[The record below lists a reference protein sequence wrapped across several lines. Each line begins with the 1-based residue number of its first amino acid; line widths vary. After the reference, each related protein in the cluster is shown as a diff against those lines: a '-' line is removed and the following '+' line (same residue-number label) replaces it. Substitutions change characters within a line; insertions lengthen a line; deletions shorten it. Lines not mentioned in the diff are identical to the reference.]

1 MNSSAD
7 ITGCLNHTYFKMELL
22 ERYCLY
28 AFYFVFTILVI
39 FGNSLS
45 WYAFLITE
53 KLRTPANY
61 FLLNLSAAD
70 LLFSLVVIGL
80 LSLNEVEHFRMMK
93 FGLPCLIII
102 GGNICVIIGS
112 ILSILGIAVER
123 YISVFYPL
131 HHLRM
136 VTPRR
141 AFISLICIWCT
152 AIIIATPLFNWN
164 TLSEDKPCDI
174 RIVNYF
180 HLGILICPI
189 IVLCLFIASIL
200 YLHIF
205 YIAMKQTRK
214 MADLLKS
221 VSNAH
226 LNDLEA
232 MESKSKRAKSEKIT
246 NENKV
251 TKMAGMVI
259 GLLFIT
265 WLPIIFITL
274 IKECNQSKAHHYLSR
289 FMELLNYS
297 NAFMNPIIYQ
307 CRSETFRLAFKKIL
321 SIRII
326 H

>member
-7 ITGCLNHTYFKMELL
+7 IAGCLNRTYFKMPIL
-22 ERYCLY
+22 ERYCFYVCY
-28 AFYFVFTILVI
+28 AVFTIAVI
-39 FGNSLS
+39 FGNSLV
-45 WYAFLITE
+45 WRAFLITE

-70 LLFSLVVIGL
+70 LLLSPVVIGI
-80 LSLNEVEHFRMMK
+80 LSLNEMEDFRMTK
-93 FGLPCLIII
+93 FGRHPCLIII

-123 YISVFYPL
+123 YISVLYPL

-141 AFISLICIWCT
+141 AFISLICVWCT

-164 TLSEDKPCDI
+164 EFSLDKPCDI
-174 RIVNYF
+174 RIVNHF
-180 HLGILICPI
+180 HLGKIIGPI
-189 IVLCLFIASIL
+189 IVLGISIASIL

-205 YIAMKQTRK
+205 YIAMRHTRK

-226 LNDLEA
+226 LRDLEA
-232 MESKSKRAKSEKIT
+232 MESKRVESIKKTK
-246 NENKV
+246 ENKV
-251 TKMAGMVI
+251 TKMAAMVI
-259 GLLFIT
+259 GFLFLT
-265 WLPIIFITL
+265 WLPVLFVTL
-274 IKECNQSKAHHYLSR
+274 IKQCNESKALHYSTR
-289 FMELLNYS
+289 FLELLNYS

-307 CRSETFRLAFKKIL
+307 CRSETFRVAFKKIL
-321 SIRII
+321 SIRRIQ
-326 H
+326 

>member
-7 ITGCLNHTYFKMELL
+7 IAGCLNHTYFKMDLL
-22 ERYCLY
+22 ERYFFWT
-28 AFYFVFTILVI
+28 FYSVFTVASLI
-39 FGNSLS
+39 GNSLV
-45 WYAFLITE
+45 WCAFLITE
-53 KLRTPANY
+53 KLRTPSNY
-61 FLLNLSAAD
+61 FLLSLSAAD
-70 LLFSLVVIGL
+70 LLLSPVVIGI
-80 LSLNEVEHFRMMK
+80 LSLNEMEDFRMTK
-93 FGLPCLIII
+93 FGLLPCLICI

-141 AFISLICIWCT
+141 AFISLICIWGV
-152 AIIIATPLFNWN
+152 AIIMATPLFNWN
-164 TLSEDKPCDI
+164 EFSEDKPCDI
-174 RIVNYF
+174 RIVNHF
-180 HLGILICPI
+180 HFRILICPI
-189 IVLCLFIASIL
+189 IVLCLCIASIL

-205 YIAMKQTRK
+205 YIAMKQNRK

-226 LNDLEA
+226 LDDLEA
-232 MESKSKRAKSEKIT
+232 MENKRAESEKIT

-259 GLLFIT
+259 GLLCIT
-265 WLPIIFITL
+265 WLPLLCVTVV
-274 IKECNQSKAHHYLSR
+274 KECNESKARHYLSR
-289 FMELLNYS
+289 FLELFNYS
-297 NAFMNPIIYQ
+297 NTFMNPIIYQ

-321 SIRII
+321 SIRRIQ
-326 H
+326 